1 MKLLSVNVSQPKAI
15 SYRGKTVRTGIFKEP
30 VKGRVMLRRLNLD
43 GDGQGDLNVHGG
55 PDKAVYVYTVEHYDF
70 WAHALG
76 RNDFAFGQF
85 GENFTV
91 EGMPEERIHIGD
103 LFRVGSALVEVSQ
116 PRVPCYKLGLKMG
129 STRFIK
135 QFLTSGR
142 VGFYLRVLEEGEVG
156 AGDPSIELRVA
167 LRNSKGDEIHRVR
180 MGPEQMTIR
189 EIVRL
194 AYFDPENVEAAQ
206 RAIRIPALSP
216 GWREMFEERLLEAG
230 LTVRTD

>member
-43 GDGQGDLNVHGG
+43 GDRQGDLNVHGG

-103 LFRVGSALVEVSQ
+103 VFCVGSALVEVSQ

-156 AGDPSIELRVA
+156 AGD
-167 LRNSKGDEIHRVR
+167 EIHRVR
-180 MGPEQMTIR
+180 MGPEQMPIR

-216 GWREMFEERLLEAG
+216 GWREMFEEKLLEAG
-230 LTVRTD
+230 LTVGTD

>member
-1 MKLLSVNVSQPKAI
+1 MQLLSVNVSQPKAI

-70 WAHALG
+70 WARALG
-76 RNDFAFGQF
+76 RNDFESGQF

-103 LFRVGSALVEVSQ
+103 VFRVGSALVEVSQ

-135 QFLTSGR
+135 QFLASGR

-156 AGDPSIELRVA
+156 AGD
-167 LRNSKGDEIHRVR
+167 EIHRVR
-180 MGPEQMTIR
+180 AGPEQMTIR

-194 AYFDPENVEAAQ
+194 AYFDPENVAGTQ
-206 RAIRIPALSP
+206 KAIRIPALSP

-230 LTVRTD
+230 LAAQTD

>member
-1 MKLLSVNVSQPKAI
+1 MRLLSVNVSQPKAI

-70 WAHALG
+70 WARALG
-76 RNDFAFGQF
+76 RNDFTFGQF

-103 LFRVGSALVEVSQ
+103 VFRVGSALVEVSQ

-135 QFLTSGR
+135 QFLASGR

-156 AGDPSIELRVA
+156 AGD
-167 LRNSKGDEIHRVR
+167 EIHRVR
-180 MGPEQMTIR
+180 AGPEQMTIR

-194 AYFDPENVEAAQ
+194 AYFDPENVEGTQ
-206 RAIRIPALSP
+206 KAIRISALSP

-230 LTVRTD
+230 LAARTD